1 MKFEEMKKIWNDQ
14 KQDHSYVIDEAQ
26 LRNTIDKKK
35 RKTSRLVSKMETF
48 GIMANVSAG
57 GFVLISNFVEQKG
70 YVLANIMGMLML
82 ATAGYIYFMRT
93 KRLKSENQFD
103 RTMLGDLEHAIN
115 NATYQM
121 RLSFSMLLVF
131 IPIGLLVIGNV
142 IEAGKS
148 PVIIFL
154 IVAFMVVVLFLG
166 RWEHRSWHVA
176 RKKRLE
182 AMRDKLLEKV

>member
-1 MKFEEMKKIWNDQ
+1 MKFEEMKKIWDEQNQ
-14 KQDHSYVIDEAQ
+14 AHLYVIDETQ
-26 LRNTIDKKK
+26 LRNTIDEKK
-35 RKTSRLVSKMETF
+35 RKSSRLVSKIEIF
-48 GIMANVSAG
+48 GIMANVTAG
-57 GFVLISNFVEQKG
+57 GFVLILNFAEQKG
-70 YVLANIMGMLML
+70 YALANIMGMLML

-93 KRLKSENQFD
+93 KRLKSENQFN

-115 NATYQM
+115 NATYQT

-148 PVIIFL
+148 PIIIFL
-154 IVAFMVVVLFLG
+154 ITAFMVVVLFLG
-166 RWEHRSWHVA
+166 RWEHRNWHVA

-182 AMRDKLLEKV
+182 AMRDKLLE

>member
-14 KQDHSYVIDEAQ
+14 NQEHLYVIDEAQ
-26 LRNTIDKKK
+26 LRNTIDEKK
-35 RKTSRLVSKMETF
+35 RKTSRLVSKMEMF

-70 YVLANIMGMLML
+70 YVLANMIGILML

-115 NATYQM
+115 NATYQT

-131 IPIGLLVIGNV
+131 IPIALLVIGNV
-142 IEAGKS
+142 VEAGKS
-148 PVIIFL
+148 PFIIFI